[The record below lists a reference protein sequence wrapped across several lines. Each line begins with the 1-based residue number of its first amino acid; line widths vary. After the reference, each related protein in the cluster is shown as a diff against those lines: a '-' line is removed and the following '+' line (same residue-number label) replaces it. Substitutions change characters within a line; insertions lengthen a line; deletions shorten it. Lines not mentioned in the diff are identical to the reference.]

1 MPLAQCWLA
10 GLVFQDT
17 IQSLDAGPCR
27 HPAVRT
33 PSPFLEIPGVVDKAK
48 SSPLGWAI
56 RCGVLPEDQGVQ
68 VCQVGLGGLP
78 NPFLQGLPDLLSGPG
93 K

>member
-1 MPLAQCWLA
+1 ML
-10 GLVFQDT
+10 
-17 IQSLDAGPCR
+17 
-27 HPAVRT
+27 T
-33 PSPFLEIPGVVDKAK
+33 PSPFLEIPGVLDKVK

-56 RCGVLPEDQGVQ
+56 RCGVLPEGQGVQ